1 MARLLSETLWSREA
15 WIFWMSVLVRS
26 LASAGRSSL
35 SVRWCSGKR
44 DVKGAKKL
52 GHWGGGIVYH

>member
-1 MARLLSETLWSREA
+1 MARVSSETLWSREA

-26 LASAGRSSL
+26 LAGAGRSSL

-44 DVKGAKKL
+44 ESYRVITAPGQSVL
-52 GHWGGGIVYH
+52 